1 MSSEVKTSRSQFKST
16 VKFNKT
22 KVRSHMSQVKMT
34 KSNSRIQSQQ
44 QQIPSPNPQV

>member
-34 KSNSRIQSQQ
+34 KSNSRIQS
-44 QQIPSPNPQV
+44 PNPQV